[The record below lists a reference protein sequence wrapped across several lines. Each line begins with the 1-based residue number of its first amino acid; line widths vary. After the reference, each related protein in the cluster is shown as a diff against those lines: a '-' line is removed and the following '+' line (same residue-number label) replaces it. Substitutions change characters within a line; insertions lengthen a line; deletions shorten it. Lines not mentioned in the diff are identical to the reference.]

1 MWFPLCTYLNI
12 TVWSM
17 KTVIE
22 YSRLKKEKER
32 CWHRKALEIN
42 TTHAGQQHK
51 IKGQK
56 VRKAYIFSLLVNR
69 PEKSYMF
76 SEQVWSVQI
85 SETDFLKSRVNIRL
99 VLENDSVKDEWGGRV
114 LALSYKV
121 LVNKYLLSFV
131 WSPKN
136 LL

>member
-12 TVWSM
+12 TVWNM

-32 CWHRKALEIN
+32 CWHHKALEIN
-42 TTHAGQQHK
+42 TTHEGQQHK

-56 VRKAYIFSLLVNR
+56 VWKVYIFSLLVNR
-69 PEKSYMF
+69 PENYMF